1 MAADDDNDD
10 RPDAKED
17 DPRTARVL
25 DASVGVPMAPDAED
39 APIRRA
45 PADAEPPTADAD
57 AATKELVPLAL
68 LLLLL
73 LLLLLPAT
81 LPLTDP
87 LARAPDGEM
96 AAEVEPM
103 TGVGLMPDATPAA
116 DATGEILDLRLLR
129 TDSVEAEAEAEAE
142 AAAEATDEDRKRLNG
157 VRLLLL
163 LLLLLL
169 LETTLA
175 ATLSTV
181 STCSPLLLAA
191 SPAGEPF

>member
-73 LLLLLPAT
+73 LLLLPAT

-96 AAEVEPM
+96 GAEVEPM
-103 TGVGLMPDATPAA
+103 TGVGLMP

-129 TDSVEAEAEAEAE
+129 TDSVEAEAEAEA
-142 AAAEATDEDRKRLNG
+142 AAEATDEDRKRLNG
-157 VRLLLL
+157 VR